1 MKVIQSYIPYQ
12 EPYTFTL
19 DRDYVYIM
27 MLSSLLAKEHYD
39 SVTLYTNNIQ
49 KQFFVDMGFVYEY
62 DTDVLNEVDME
73 LWVLPKLLSCLSQNE
88 PFIHI
93 DLDTLLL
100 DKLNIDAYKS
110 PYIFAHPDIS
120 DEDIIRDGTIKST
133 FQDWN
138 LWVFFKVYLEYY
150 YTFHLN
156 IEQIENPIPTELC
169 SIPQLPN
176 MSVILIKEN
185 FHQFKKALLATLDL
199 YNFKRYE
206 FDSNRNSAMFL
217 EQMCLPLYLKQETEN
232 IDFGFLNTTKEIR
245 SQTIETVNSNRFQF
259 YHLGGANR
267 NNPNLISMVI
277 DKIINDFG
285 IEYITKIFDYYK
297 KRVRET
303 GNLITLTD
311 GEKSYEKNNT
321 TNIFTKRIKGL
332 I

>member
-1 MKVIQSYIPYQ
+1 
-12 EPYTFTL
+12 
-19 DRDYVYIM
+19 

-62 DTDVLNEVDME
+62 DTDILNEVDME
-73 LWVLPKLLSCLSQNE
+73 PWTIPKLLSCLSQNE

-100 DKLNIDAYKS
+100 KRINLEKYNSSYV
-110 PYIFAHPDIS
+110 FAHPDIT
-120 DEDIIRDGTIKST
+120 DDDVTIPNDIESL
-133 FQDWN
+133 FNNWN
-138 LWVFFKVYLEYY
+138 LSDFYKTYLYY
-150 YTFHLN
+150 FYKFRLHEIQLEN
-156 IEQIENPIPTELC
+156 KIPISLCKIKQI
-169 SIPQLPN
+169 PN
-176 MSVILIKEN
+176 MSVIAVKDNLDN
-185 FHQFKKALLATLDL
+185 FKTALQKTIDL
-199 YNFKRYE
+199 YKILQNE
-206 FDSNRNSAMFL
+206 FEKPNNQMSGGFL
-217 EQMCLPLYLKQETEN
+217 EQLCFTLYLKNEIGN
-232 IDFGFLNTTKEIR
+232 IDFDFLTTISKIRNVKLLQKKVFNSQSNTL
-245 SQTIETVNSNRFQF
+245 QF
-259 YHLGGANR
+259 YHIGGANR

-321 TNIFTKRIKGL
+321 SNIFTKRIKGL